1 MNFKPEFNFEHL
13 CYCVP
18 RQYKNYATFL
28 YAQSLVT
35 ELIMGG
41 LMTIS
46 VELERVI
53 IVKKKWAPT
62 DGGADGPTK
71 LICRVRF
78 AYKIITH
85 IKIYR
90 YDFLKDK
97 KNVRL
102 RTNLLTGILSAE
114 KLAKVTLTFL

>member
-28 YAQSLVT
+28 YAQSLDT
-35 ELIMGG
+35 ELIMDG

-53 IVKKKWAPT
+53 IVKKNGLRQTEERT
-62 DGGADGPTK
+62 DRQSFSVEFVLRIK
-71 LICRVRF
+71 LSRI
-78 AYKIITH
+78 
-85 IKIYR
+85 
-90 YDFLKDK
+90 
-97 KNVRL
+97 
-102 RTNLLTGILSAE
+102 
-114 KLAKVTLTFL
+114 

>member
-1 MNFKPEFNFEHL
+1 MDGINFRMSNMLKKNVNFKPEFNFEHL

-28 YAQSLVT
+28 YAQSLDT

-53 IVKKKWAPT
+53 IV
-62 DGGADGPTK
+62 
-71 LICRVRF
+71 F
-78 AYKIITH
+78 
-85 IKIYR
+85 
-90 YDFLKDK
+90 
-97 KNVRL
+97 
-102 RTNLLTGILSAE
+102 
-114 KLAKVTLTFL
+114 